1 MKPINVLMSLSV
13 LRFLR
18 EKFAKKIPGT
28 LLVLLLCS
36 GSFNYAG
43 AEPTP
48 SVRALMK
55 EEVSLFSFGLYQLD
69 QRIDQKKVSGLKG
82 IASVSYDWNTNR
94 IKMTFV
100 ELQRPGFCGKKDDSR
115 CKEMCEQQ
123 YENIRSIVC
132 WEEDCKLAN
141 LFPSYFS
148 HIGYSSRDLI
158 DKKSDSEVAKSLKD
172 ITEVEVRLRL
182 SDDSSRAL
190 VCEGPITREK
200 PSFRVETK

>member
-1 MKPINVLMSLSV
+1 MKDIGLFLIFGSLY
-13 LRFLR
+13 
-18 EKFAKKIPGT
+18 EKSAKKILGS

-36 GSFNYAG
+36 ASFNYAV

-55 EEVSLFSFGLYQLD
+55 EEVSLFSFGLYQLKQEID
-69 QRIDQKKVSGLKG
+69 QRKVSGLKG
-82 IASVSYDWNTNR
+82 IASVSYDWDTNR

-100 ELQRPGFCGKKDDSR
+100 ELQRPGFCGKKDDSKCR
-115 CKEMCEQQ
+115 EICEQQ

-132 WEEDCKLAN
+132 WGEDCKIVN
-141 LFPSYFS
+141 FFPSYFG
-148 HIGYSSRDLI
+148 HRGYNRDLI
-158 DKKSDSEVAKSLKD
+158 DKKSDAEVAKSLKD
-172 ITEVEVRLRL
+172 ITEVEIRLRL